1 MPMAVQTPIARCPR
15 CGLRRHDSS
24 SFCPACGFI
33 YPHTGASGH
42 QQQSAEQTMVPISPF
57 PKPSMGATD
66 SPERQRRLSGPSS
79 MDTTRITNQGAFSL
93 QRLLRWRKL
102 TGTVIA
108 VEPPYMAK
116 PEMDLAKLLGKLALG
131 ILLLPVILVVGATAL
146 VISVA
151 FSVLSFGRG
160 GGPGLFSNIA
170 SQVFSFFLIG
180 KLFGPRREVPVRDIR
195 LRDASGLENLVR
207 IQGEMR
213 AGNLNVGDEV
223 EVEGF
228 DRGGT
233 LMFRRGWNKRIR
245 SEIVVKHP

>member
-1 MPMAVQTPIARCPR
+1 MAVQTTAPNCPR
-15 CGLRRHDSS
+15 CGLRRHGSS
-24 SFCPACGFI
+24 LFCPACGFI
-33 YPHTGASGH
+33 YPDTRTSAH
-42 QQQSAEQTMVPISPF
+42 QQQSADQTIVPISPF
-57 PKPSMGATD
+57 PKPSARATD
-66 SPERQRRLSGPSS
+66 LPQHQEPLSELSSTDTNGNIKRRTS
-79 MDTTRITNQGAFSL
+79 TL
-93 QRLLRWRKL
+93 QRLLRWRRL

-131 ILLLPVILVVGATAL
+131 ILFLPVILVVGATAL

-195 LRDASGLENLVR
+195 LRDTSGLENLVR
-207 IQGEMR
+207 IQGELR

-233 LMFRRGWNKRIR
+233 LMFRRGWNKRIH